1 MHSIERDYINSS
13 WRQNSIDRSV
23 SGLLR
28 MSQQYIMV
36 ICLTYGDG
44 IGGWEVGYNGWGG
57 GSVGNVLCSPIG
69 LYVYCRSW
77 VVVMRA
83 EALQRIF

>member
-1 MHSIERDYINSS
+1 MGMALE
-13 WRQNSIDRSV
+13 
-23 SGLLR
+23 
-28 MSQQYIMV
+28 
-36 ICLTYGDG
+36 
-44 IGGWEVGYNGWGG
+44 GGKLDTMGGGG